1 MVTRLFRA
9 MPTLKLPFNLKIHLA
24 LEEVARG
31 VVDLGAGYTITSRRV
46 ADDLLLHRV
55 EIDGLKN
62 SEEANHI
69 WLAGL
74 RANGLDSLTISP
86 EPGKQVKVGKRR

>member
-1 MVTRLFRA
+1 
-9 MPTLKLPFNLKIHLA
+9 MPTLKLLFNLKILA

-31 VVDLGAGYTITSRRV
+31 PVDLGAGYTITSRRV
-46 ADDLLLHRV
+46 VDDLLLHRV

-69 WLAGL
+69 WLTGL
-74 RANGLDSLTISP
+74 RDEWLGFPDNLT
-86 EPGKQVKVGKRR
+86 EPGSR

>member
-1 MVTRLFRA
+1 MVTRPLSP

-69 WLAGL
+69 WLET
-74 RANGLDSLTISP
+74 NGLDSLTISP

>member
-1 MVTRLFRA
+1 MVIRLFRPL
-9 MPTLKLPFNLKIHLA
+9 PTLKLPFNLKIHLA

-74 RANGLDSLTISP
+74 RDEWFGFPDDLDRNPVS
-86 EPGKQVKVGKRR
+86 R